1 MPSQRCCFYARESL
15 TFGARIEFKQ
25 TTVRGTCNLEFTMK
39 SLSKA
44 AVLLLLVTTPMF
56 GDTARI
62 FVLNNHGT
70 TVDVIDPATNKVV
83 QSIPDIPHSHGI
95 TFSSDGHHAYITS
108 ETVDTLFD
116 VDTVTGKILR
126 QVTLSPGSANL
137 PAITQDGTK
146 IYVCVNGSRDDSG
159 NMMSAKGGFVDV
171 VDVARFEKI
180 TTIPMKGGMHDCYT
194 NPDGKFIIATSL
206 GGQFVS
212 LIDPKTDKLLWIM
225 DFDKGVTTSAF
236 ELNPDGSTHRIFSGL
251 ADFHGFA
258 VIDFATHKEID
269 RITLPEPNDF
279 RVTGD
284 LVRRNRQPTHGAGI
298 SPDKKTLWF
307 VSRTSNGTFV
317 YSLPDLKVVHF
328 IPAPANPAH
337 PHPDDSG
344 DPGWICFSPDGKTA
358 YVPNAAVDSVS
369 AIDMKTYKV
378 VATIPVGRQPDH
390 VETVIIRG
398 K

>member
-1 MPSQRCCFYARESL
+1 MLLVCVRSKGQRVRAKIGS
-15 TFGARIEFKQ
+15 GHGPQ
-25 TTVRGTCNLEFTMK
+25 RGTHNLESIVK
-39 SLSKA
+39 VLSKA
-44 AVLLLLVTTPMF
+44 ALLFLLAAGPIFADTT
-56 GDTARI
+56 RI

-70 TVDVIDPATNKVV
+70 TIDVIDPATNKVV
-83 QSIPDIPHSHGI
+83 QTFQNIPHSHGV
-95 TFSSDGHHAYITS
+95 TFSHDGHHAYITS
-108 ETVDTLFD
+108 ETANTLYD

-126 QVTLSPGSANL
+126 ETTLSTGSANL
-137 PAITQDGTK
+137 PAITRDGK
-146 IYVCVNGSRDDSG
+146 KLFVCVNGSRDEAG
-159 NMMSAKGGFVDV
+159 NMMSAKGGFVDIV
-171 VDVARFEKI
+171 NVADFKKVNS
-180 TTIPMKGGMHDCYT
+180 IPTKGGMHDCYI
-194 NPDGKFIIATSL
+194 NPDGKYIIASSL
-206 GGQFVS
+206 GGQYIL
-212 LIDPKTDKLLWIM
+212 LIDPNTEKILWTM

-251 ADFHGFA
+251 ADYHGFA

-269 RITLPEPNDF
+269 RIPLPAPNDF

-284 LVRRNRQPTHGAGI
+284 LERRNRQPTHGAGI
-298 SPDKKTLWF
+298 SPDGKTLWF

-317 YSLPDLKVVHF
+317 YSLPDLKVLHF
-328 IPAPANPAH
+328 IPAPTNPAH
-337 PHPDDSG
+337 AHPDDSG

-390 VETVIIRG
+390 VETVVIRG